1 MPTTA
6 NAAHLE
12 PWQIAEIN
20 RLYPSMAMRAYEARC
35 EDLQSREVAAVNPAQ
50 LSFMEVK

>member
-1 MPTTA
+1 M

-20 RLYPSMAMRAYEARC
+20 RLYPWAHMRAFEARRD
-35 EDLQSREVAAVNPAQ
+35 EWQAREVVAVNPAQ
-50 LSFMEVK
+50 LDLKGVK